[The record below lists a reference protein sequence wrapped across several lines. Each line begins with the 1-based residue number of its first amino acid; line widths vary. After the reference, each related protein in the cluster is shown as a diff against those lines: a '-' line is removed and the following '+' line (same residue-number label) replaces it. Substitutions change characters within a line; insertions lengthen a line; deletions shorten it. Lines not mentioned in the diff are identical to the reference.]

1 VKPERRYI
9 SAIAELW
16 TSIITS
22 AHGPA
27 GLLRRFTYAGNGGF
41 AGWAGPL
48 AVDTLSRAIR
58 DNGNVPAAHGNL
70 ALALV
75 QQERLEE
82 AVASYERQLALQPDH
97 VDACT
102 NLASVLSRMRLH
114 DQALEGL

>member
-1 VKPERRYI
+1 VDLHNYKCSRPSWTTSTLYI
-9 SAIAELW
+9 CWEWRL
-16 TSIITS
+16 
-22 AHGPA
+22 
-27 GLLRRFTYAGNGGF
+27 
-41 AGWAGPL
+41 AGWAGRL
-48 AVDTLSRAIR
+48 AVYTLSRASR
-58 DNGNVPAAHGNL
+58 YNGNVPAAHGNL